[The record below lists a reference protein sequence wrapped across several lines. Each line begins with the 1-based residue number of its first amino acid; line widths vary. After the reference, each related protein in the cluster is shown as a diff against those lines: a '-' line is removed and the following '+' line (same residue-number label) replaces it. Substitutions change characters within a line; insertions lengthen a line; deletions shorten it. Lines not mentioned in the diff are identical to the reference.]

1 MSMGLEGGNG
11 CVTVE
16 QLRLTSR
23 PTRRMLLRLPRC
35 ATYSP
40 ISPSWGCDD
49 HSMGSVTG
57 AKPARELSPALCVD
71 LDGTLI
77 RGNLLWECVLV
88 LLKTHPITLLL
99 LPFWLLSGRASL
111 KRHVA
116 ARTHL
121 HPARLPYRQQVLDLI
136 QQEKAT
142 GRRIALVTAAD
153 RALAEAIASYLG
165 LFPELHPSDVQLHL
179 KRANKAS
186 LPPQHLIQTGFDSV

>member
-1 MSMGLEGGNG
+1 MRSARDDFGSCPCGVVSRVDHRSLD
-11 CVTVE
+11 
-16 QLRLTSR
+16 QLILTSCF
-23 PTRRMLLRLPRC
+23 TRRMLLRLPRC

-40 ISPSWGCDD
+40 ISPSCLCDD

-57 AKPARELSPALCVD
+57 AKPARDLSPVLCVD

-88 LLKTHPITLLL
+88 LLKTHPGTLLL
-99 LPFWLLSGRASL
+99 LPFWLLAGRASL

-121 HPARLPYRQQVLDLI
+121 DPARLPYRHQVLELI

-153 RALAEAIASYLG
+153 RELAEPIAC
-165 LFPELHPSDVQLHL
+165 
-179 KRANKAS
+179 
-186 LPPQHLIQTGFDSV
+186 